1 MKVLLVHPDSAV
13 AKRSTP
19 EEYRFFC
26 EPLALEYLSSA
37 AESHGHFAPILD
49 LRVDPRS
56 LEQVLDDFQPDVVG
70 TTGYSVDV
78 PLMYEICRVA
88 KERRPQCRTVVGG
101 HHATL
106 RPQDFFRSSVNFII
120 SGEGVHGFCDLLARL
135 DAEEPADGIDGLWYA
150 ADGGFSGGEVTGV
163 RDLRGL
169 PRPNRAAT
177 RPFRDRYGMG
187 AMRSMASLRTSE
199 GCPYRCSF
207 CTIWTTMKGYYR
219 QRSAESVAEELAEI
233 DERGVFLIDDEPWV
247 GARRMWDIHRAIVSA
262 GIRKNYVA
270 YCRVDSINKHRALL
284 EAWQEIGLHCLLVG
298 IEAVRPSELADYNK
312 AYGVAAVEEA
322 LTYARSQGLT
332 IQGLFIIHPQWVR
345 KDFAALQRF
354 IERHRIDHP
363 TFTVLT
369 PLPGTSTLGGLG
381 ENVVARTPDG
391 GFDWEKFD
399 LLHPVTATALPA
411 KVFEREVRG
420 LFGLYKPVRWPDDV
434 VRREH
439 VRHPLVASAAVAGG
453 RLGSVDLRGQD

>member
-1 MKVLLVHPDSAV
+1 MKVLLVQPDSVV

-37 AESHGHFAPILD
+37 AESDGHVAPILD
-49 LRVDPRS
+49 CRVDPRS
-56 LEQVLDDFQPDVVG
+56 LEQALHEFQPDVVG

-88 KERRPQCRTVVGG
+88 KQWRPQCRTVVGG

-106 RPQDFFRSSVNFII
+106 RAQDFFRPSVDFII
-120 SGEGVHGFCDLLARL
+120 SGEGVHGFSDLLARL
-135 DAEEPADGIDGLWYA
+135 DAGQPTDGIDGLWVA
-150 ADGGFSGGEVTGV
+150 ADGGFTGGDVIAV

-177 RPFRDRYGMG
+177 RPFRHHYGMG
-187 AMRSMASLRTSE
+187 AMKSMASLRTSE

-207 CTIWTTMKGYYR
+207 CTIWTTMKGHYR
-219 QRSAESVAEELAEI
+219 QRSAETVAEELAGIE
-233 DERGVFLIDDEPWV
+233 ERGVFLIDDEPWV

-284 EAWQEIGLHCLLVG
+284 EAWQDIGLHCLLVG
-298 IEAVRPSELADYNK
+298 IEAVRPTELADYNK
-312 AYGVAAVEEA
+312 AYGVAAAEEA

-332 IQGLFIIHPQWVR
+332 IQGLFIIHPQWGH
-345 KDFAALQRF
+345 KEFAALRRF

-381 ENVVARTPDG
+381 DNVVARTPDG

-399 LLHPVTATALPA
+399 LLHPVTPTALPI
-411 KVFEREVRG
+411 KVFEREVSE
-420 LFGLYKPVRWPDDV
+420 LFRLYKPVRWPH
-434 VRREH
+434 ET
-439 VRHPLVASAAVAGG
+439 VRHEPIAHPLIASAAVAGA
-453 RLGSVDLRGQD
+453 RLGPADMRRQG

>member
-1 MKVLLVHPDSAV
+1 MKILLVQPDSLV

-37 AESHGHFAPILD
+37 AESDGHVAPVLD

-56 LEQVLDDFQPDVVG
+56 LEQALDDFKPDVVG

-78 PLMYEICRVA
+78 PLMYEICRIA
-88 KERRPQCRTVVGG
+88 KERQCRTVVGG

-106 RPQDFFRSSVNFII
+106 RPQDFFRPSVDFII
-120 SGEGVHGFCDLLARL
+120 SGEGVQGFCDLLARL
-135 DAEEPADGIDGLWYA
+135 DAAAPVDGIDGLWHA
-150 ADGGFSGGEVTGV
+150 TEDGFVGGEPTGV

-177 RPFRDRYGMG
+177 RPFRHHYGMG
-187 AMRSMASLRTSE
+187 AMKSMASLRTSE

-207 CTIWTTMKGYYR
+207 CTIWTTMKGHYR
-219 QRSAESVAEELAEI
+219 QRSAETVAEELAEI
-233 DERGVFLIDDEPWV
+233 EEPGVFLIDDEPWV

-270 YCRVDSINKHRALL
+270 YCRVDSINKRRPLL

-298 IEAVRPSELADYNK
+298 IEAVRPAELADYNK
-312 AYGVAAVEEA
+312 AYGVAAAEEA

-332 IQGLFIIHPQWVR
+332 IQGLFIIHPQWER

-369 PLPGTSTLGGLG
+369 PLPGTNTLGGLG
-381 ENVVARTPDG
+381 DNVVARTPDG

-399 LLHPVTATALPA
+399 LLHPVTPTALPPE
-411 KVFEREVRG
+411 VFEREVHE
-420 LFGLYKPVRWPDDV
+420 LFRLYKPVRWPDDV
-434 VRREH
+434 ARHRQ
-439 VRHPLVASAAVAGG
+439 VRHPFVTSAAVAGA
-453 RLGSVDLRGQD
+453 RLGSVGLRGQA